1 MATSSDGVVTATVD
15 SVTASIRLTVDFT
28 ASGSS
33 ISGTAASSVYA
44 VTVTEQTSGRTVRG
58 LTSAAAPGGAQDG
71 IDHEAT
77 FDFGLSYVATAYG
90 ATGNVLATSAPASI
104 TLPSAPGPGSWLKS
118 LTTPAA
124 SVNLYTKTLPA
135 WAADIA
141 QGVIQVVG
149 RPDPIVVSDVRQY
162 ETATVELWTRT
173 GTETAALKGLL
184 ATPGPYLLQ
193 MPQFGEADV
202 YVTVGK
208 YQRPRPNNV
217 GAGTYFAWSLP
228 LQQVARPNPLGWRVA
243 IPGKTYADSA
253 VNLPLYSNR
262 TGTYLSR
269 SQ

>member
-28 ASGSS
+28 ASGSP

-44 VTVTEQTSGRTVRG
+44 VMVTEQTSGRTVRG

-71 IDHEAT
+71 IDHEAA
-77 FDFGLSYVATAYG
+77 FDLGLSYVATAYG
-90 ATGNVLATSAPASI
+90 ATGNVLATSAAASI
-104 TLPSAPGPGSWLKS
+104 TLPSSGPGMWLKS
-118 LTTPAA
+118 LTTPSMSVSPTPAA
-124 SVNLYTKTLPA
+124 APQ
-135 WAADIA
+135 WDADIA
-141 QGVIQVVG
+141 QGTIWVIG

-162 ETATVELWTRT
+162 ESTTLTAYTQSATDDANLK
-173 GTETAALKGLL
+173 ALLG
-184 ATPGPYLLQ
+184 TPGPYLV
-193 MPQFGEADV
+193 QFPALGTPDR

-208 YQRPRPNNV
+208 VSRV
-217 GAGTYFAWSLP
+217 GVATSPDPMRVWTLP